1 VTPGTDGPAPSER
14 GVAVVTGASTGIGRA
29 FAEIL
34 VDLGF
39 DLVIAAD
46 EPAIH
51 DVAAELTQGGRRVVG
66 LHVDLSGAPGVE
78 HLHEVAG
85 AQPVPVTVAV
95 LNAGMGVHGRFDE
108 IDLETQLRLIDLNVR
123 STVHLATLLTRDM
136 VVREEGRLLF
146 VSSIAAK
153 GPGPGHAAYAASKAF
168 VHSFAEATR
177 HELRGSGV
185 TVTSLLPG
193 PTDTAFF
200 ERAGMQDTTVA
211 TGPKDSAHQV
221 AREGVDAMLAG
232 KDQVVAGSVRNTVQA
247 VAASVVPD
255 RVAAALAAPQTRD
268 RPGQHEDQH
277 ETQHDD
283 QTDDDDSRSTR

>member
-1 VTPGTDGPAPSER
+1 MGDGDEARGASDL
-14 GVAVVTGASTGIGRA
+14 GVAVVTGASSGIGRA

-34 VDLGF
+34 ADRGF

-46 EPAIH
+46 EQEIH
-51 DVAAELTQGGRRVVG
+51 HVAQELEAATGRRVVG

-78 HLHEVAG
+78 HLHELAYS
-85 AQPVPVTVAV
+85 QDVPVTLAV

-108 IDLETQLRLIDLNVR
+108 VDLETQLRLIDLNVR

-146 VSSIAAK
+146 VSSVAAK

-177 HELRGSGV
+177 QELRGTGV
-185 TVTSLLPG
+185 SVTSLLPG

-200 ERAGMQDTTVA
+200 ERAGMQDTVVA
-211 TGPKDSAHQV
+211 RGPKDDPRDV
-221 AREGVDAMLAG
+221 ALQGVEALMAG
-232 KDQVVAGSVRNTVQA
+232 KDQVVAGATRNTLQA
-247 VAASVVPD
+247 AAASVVPD
-255 RVAAALAAPQTRD
+255 RVAATLAARQT
-268 RPGQHEDQH
+268 QEK
-277 ETQHDD
+277 HDD
-283 QTDDDDSRSTR
+283 ATYADDDRSEAP